1 MDEPEKRSGSGR
13 SGTTTKDY
21 LFLGAVFFLL
31 ATVQKQKKKKKLI
44 NCAIF
49 NGRQRCARQIPSPP
63 PLQHHRS
70 IDPCGGSQ
78 VHCTVNSEK
87 RYDNLSLF
95 PLYTLAIKTQV
106 CSSTTISGARLTM
119 HTSQPTTESRH
130 QISRWPKFNS
140 LHGLKQKPQHQHSTM
155 TAQITDRCCAA
166 EEKRRRKNVRSLCL
180 AAANKKDEE
189 APDFD

>member
-78 VHCTVNSEK
+78 VQSVECTVKKGTTTSFSA
-87 RYDNLSLF
+87 LH
-95 PLYTLAIKTQV
+95 TLAIKTQECAV
-106 CSSTTISGARLTM
+106 LPPLPVHGSRCT
-119 HTSQPTTESRH
+119 HHSQQRKADT
-130 QISRWPKFNS
+130 KS
-140 LHGLKQKPQHQHSTM
+140 LVG
-155 TAQITDRCCAA
+155 
-166 EEKRRRKNVRSLCL
+166 RSLT
-180 AAANKKDEE
+180 ASTA
-189 APDFD
+189 